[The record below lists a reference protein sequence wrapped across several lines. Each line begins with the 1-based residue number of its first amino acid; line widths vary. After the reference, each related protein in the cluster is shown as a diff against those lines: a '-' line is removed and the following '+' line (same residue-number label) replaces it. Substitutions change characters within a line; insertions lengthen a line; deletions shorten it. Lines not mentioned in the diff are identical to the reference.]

1 MNYENTSV
9 ELTINAVTNSIRLS
23 QIISQERHVE
33 IFTKLFELYNQS
45 NGLEKY
51 RVRSRIEQLIESL
64 KIFITSVED
73 YERFFTPLHEFILD
87 KNS

>member
-1 MNYENTSV
+1 MNYENRSV
-9 ELTINAVTNSIRLS
+9 ELTMYAVTNSIRIS

-45 NGLEKY
+45 CGLEK
-51 RVRSRIEQLIESL
+51 SLLTSKIEQLIESL

-73 YERFFTPLHEFILD
+73 YD
-87 KNS
+87 